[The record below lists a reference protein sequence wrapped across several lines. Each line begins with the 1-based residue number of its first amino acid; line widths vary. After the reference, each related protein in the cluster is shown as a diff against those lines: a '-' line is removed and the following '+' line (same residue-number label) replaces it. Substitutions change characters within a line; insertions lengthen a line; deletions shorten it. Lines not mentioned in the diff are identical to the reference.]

1 MNKNRIQKNCD
12 KIILADS
19 AGLCLTYCPN
29 CKIVEVEIGAIS
41 LRISPDVVQRMAN
54 VMMKA
59 GFNLE
64 RVQEHERI
72 SQAMIE
78 RLSISLESVTLSH

>member
-1 MNKNRIQKNCD
+1 MNENSIQKNCD
-12 KIILADS
+12 KIILASS
-19 AGLCLTYCPN
+19 AGLCLTYCPD

-72 SQAMIE
+72 SQAMTE
-78 RLSISLESVTLSH
+78 RLSRDLSTHALMQ